1 VTDQAGSDAR
11 RLAVAVLLAAVDGRD
26 DDLHALLAD
35 ADHAE
40 LAVAVAGL
48 ALAFGALMG
57 EVPTDRRPVIRDY
70 LAGRALDLVAWAS
83 S

>member
-1 VTDQAGSDAR
+1 VSAAHDAR

-26 DDLHALLAD
+26 DDLHALLAG

-40 LAVAVAGL
+40 LAVAIGGL

-57 EVPTDRRPVIRDY
+57 EVPPDRRPLIRDY
-70 LAGRALDLVAWAS
+70 LAGRALDLVAWDSPA
-83 S
+83 